1 MDCKFF
7 TIYDPNIFSETHSIG
22 EILDS
27 AREFVMSKTKIL
39 KNEVRIKLI

>member
-39 KNEVRIKLI
+39 KNEV